1 MELIEVH
8 PGVILLRGFLDLD
21 DQIALARR
29 CFEIGSRPAGFYT
42 PVVRGGASMSI
53 KMVCLGRH
61 WNAKTYCYQSDR
73 ADYDGLEVQ
82 ELPSDLKDLARRVA
96 TRAGMALE
104 PDICLINYYSKG
116 ARLGLHQDKD
126 EQKETIAAGIPV
138 VSVSLGDSA
147 RFLVGG
153 LKRKDA
159 VEAVILA
166 SGDAIVMGGVS
177 RLRYHG
183 VSRVIEGTAPENL
196 GVNGRLNLNFRQ
208 Y

>member
-61 WNAKTYCYQSDR
+61 WNAKTYRYQTDR

-104 PDICLINYYSKG
+104 PDI
-116 ARLGLHQDKD
+116 
-126 EQKETIAAGIPV
+126 
-138 VSVSLGDSA
+138 
-147 RFLVGG
+147 
-153 LKRKDA
+153 
-159 VEAVILA
+159 
-166 SGDAIVMGGVS
+166 
-177 RLRYHG
+177 
-183 VSRVIEGTAPENL
+183 
-196 GVNGRLNLNFRQ
+196 
-208 Y
+208 